1 MESSGCDAAK
11 GFASP
16 RTTKVLMEKSNM
28 QTDIEILETRETP
41 MILWGWK

>member
-1 MESSGCDAAK
+1 VESSGYDAAK

-16 RTTKVLMEKSNM
+16 NTQPSFRGDLTM

-41 MILWGWK
+41 MILWGWR

>member
-1 MESSGCDAAK
+1 MESSGYDAAK

-16 RTTKVLMEKSNM
+16 DTQQAICGDLTM

-41 MILWGWK
+41 MILWG